1 MNQTVQQPTAVNV
14 FEVID
19 AQPLSSF
26 QIRVFVLCALTAM
39 IDGFDTQCIGFVAPV
54 IMKQWG
60 IESGQ
65 FGLIF
70 AAGLLGVLVGSIALS
85 PLADRVGRRK
95 VIIASAVAF
104 GTLSVVTAY
113 AQTLNELLI
122 LRFLTGLGLGGAV
135 PNIIALTAEYA
146 PRRLKALM
154 VVIMFSGFPL
164 GGFLGGMVSSQLIES
179 FGWESVFIFGGL
191 LPLALA
197 VVLLWKLPESI
208 PFLLHHDQRTQ
219 ARTSPDQGATWVA
232 DRRPARYLAL
242 IAPRQNFANDTL
254 YVPEQ
259 SSQNSSVRELF
270 AGGRATATLMLWVI
284 FLCTLMMFYFMIS
297 WLPTILTNAGAPV
310 GSAIMAALFLN
321 AGSVLG
327 GILLARYVDRK
338 GSVGIL
344 VFNYVGAALSYVL
357 VGVVGSN
364 LIVVGALVFCAGFFV
379 GGGQLVANALA
390 STYYPTSMRSTGVGW
405 AFGAGRVGSLAGPV
419 IGGVLLAAELDH
431 AALFLIAAIPALFA
445 AIAAFVL
452 ARETGRSAAT
462 APFAPVSAAQKDAM
476 PS

>member
-232 DRRPARYLAL
+232 DRYME
-242 IAPRQNFANDTL
+242 I
-254 YVPEQ
+254 
-259 SSQNSSVRELF
+259 
-270 AGGRATATLMLWVI
+270 GRAS
-284 FLCTLMMFYFMIS
+284 C
-297 WLPTILTNAGAPV
+297 
-310 GSAIMAALFLN
+310 
-321 AGSVLG
+321 
-327 GILLARYVDRK
+327 RE
-338 GSVGIL
+338 
-344 VFNYVGAALSYVL
+344 
-357 VGVVGSN
+357 
-364 LIVVGALVFCAGFFV
+364 
-379 GGGQLVANALA
+379 
-390 STYYPTSMRSTGVGW
+390 
-405 AFGAGRVGSLAGPV
+405 RV
-419 IGGVLLAAELDH
+419 
-431 AALFLIAAIPALFA
+431 
-445 AIAAFVL
+445 
-452 ARETGRSAAT
+452 
-462 APFAPVSAAQKDAM
+462 
-476 PS
+476 